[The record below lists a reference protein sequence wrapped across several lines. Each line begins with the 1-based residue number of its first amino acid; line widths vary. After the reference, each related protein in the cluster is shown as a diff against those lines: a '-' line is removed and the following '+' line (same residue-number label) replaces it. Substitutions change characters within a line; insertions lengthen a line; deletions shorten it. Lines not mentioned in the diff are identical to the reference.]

1 MVAWPCG
8 IGSVTGALP
17 GEGATKASVR
27 IGGRVAKRRW
37 LYYISRPVGPIRL
50 TVWTQPSQDASRRRL
65 ILKRAFGARA
75 SEARDGFDSYPLSLR
90 ERAGVRGVP
99 KPLDK

>member
-8 IGSVTGALP
+8 IGSVTGAPYLVRELP
-17 GEGATKASVR
+17 V
-27 IGGRVAKRRW
+27 W
-37 LYYISRPVGPIRL
+37 PIRL
-50 TVWTQPSQDASRRRL
+50 TVRTRPSQDAARRRL